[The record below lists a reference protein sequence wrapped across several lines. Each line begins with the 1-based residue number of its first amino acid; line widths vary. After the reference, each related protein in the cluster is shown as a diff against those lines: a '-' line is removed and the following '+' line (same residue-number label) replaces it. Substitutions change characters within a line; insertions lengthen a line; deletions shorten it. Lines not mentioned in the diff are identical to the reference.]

1 MLRLSPRSASLLLML
16 WGVVATLPPTQAQA
30 YRLGGFNAPQ
40 LTGNPLSADL
50 QRQLDQLRQ
59 QLQRRTV
66 KATLQDAVEQSL
78 LQNPGLA
85 ASYTQIQQSQWSLIA
100 VRRTWYPQLTAA
112 SVGSNLYGYDGLT
125 TNRVNS
131 NSSALKPDTSFEN
144 FSQVGPALR
153 LNWTFFDPSRGA
165 TINAASRSLDA
176 QRLLF
181 DVAARN
187 LVLETQL
194 IYFNLQEQ
202 QQLIQAYEQIL
213 NTTNS
218 EVVRSEALFNAG
230 RAAVSDV
237 EQIRTQQ
244 LQNLTTL
251 INTYRQ
257 LVVNSAALAQFM
269 ALPEG
274 TLVLPNDKLALLG
287 DWTLPPEVT
296 LKQAELLREEIKA
309 SLAQASSASWSS
321 TALFN
326 RYWPQFSVGASG
338 FYSATTRAAGTPGS
352 EITLNTQDT
361 RWGNAVGVGFSWMMF
376 DGGIKAAEAE
386 NLAYRS
392 KQFTDNAALVRLQ
405 VAREVEQ
412 AYVTYQASQ
421 LALKST
427 REQVDSATKAAVA
440 VRERFAIGF
449 ADMTS
454 VVQTLNQSILAANAY
469 ASSIREYN
477 SAVASLYRYSA
488 SWPAGAQPLVQKRV
502 ATLK

>member
-1 MLRLSPRSASLLLML
+1 MLWYQPQLAALLLLLWGSVASLP
-16 WGVVATLPPTQAQA
+16 GATAQG
-30 YRLGGFNAPQ
+30 YRLGGVEAPQ
-40 LTGNPLSADL
+40 LNGNPLSADL

-59 QLQRRTV
+59 QLQQRAL
-66 KATLQDAVEQSL
+66 KATLQEAVEQSL

-85 ASYTQIQQSQWSLIA
+85 ASYTQIQQSQWSLVA
-100 VRRTWYPQLTAA
+100 VRRTWYPQLTAGSA
-112 SVGSNLYGYDGLT
+112 GSNLYGYDVVT

-131 NSSALKPDTSFEN
+131 NVSGFQPNTSYEN
-144 FSQVGPALR
+144 LSQTGPSLR

-165 TINAASRSLDA
+165 SINSASRSLDA
-176 QRLLF
+176 QKLLF

-194 IYFNLQEQ
+194 TYFNLQEQ
-202 QQLIQAYEQIL
+202 QQLIEAYEKIL
-213 NTTNS
+213 DATNS
-218 EVVRSEALFNAG
+218 EVVRAEALFNAG
-230 RAAVSDV
+230 RAAISDV

-251 INTYRQ
+251 ISTYQ
-257 LVVNSAALAQFM
+257 QMVVNSAALAQSM
-269 ALPEG
+269 ALHVG
-274 TLVLPNDKLALLG
+274 TLVLPKDQLALLG
-287 DWTLPPEVT
+287 DWSLSQQAT

-326 RYWPQFSVGASG
+326 RYWPQFSVGAAGS
-338 FYSATTRAAGTPGS
+338 YLATTRAAGTPGS

-392 KQFTDNAALVRLQ
+392 KQFIENAALVRLQ

-427 REQVDSATKAAVA
+427 RQQVDSATKAAVA
-440 VRERFAIGF
+440 IRERFAIGF
-449 ADMTS
+449 SDMTS
-454 VVQTLNQSILAANAY
+454 VVQALNQSILAANAY
-469 ASSIREYN
+469 ASSIRSYN
-477 SAVASLYRYSA
+477 AAVASLYRYSA
-488 SWPAGAQPLVQKRV
+488 SWPSGALPLLQKRV
-502 ATLK
+502 ARLK